1 MSKRSPL
8 FKHKPLAWAKS
19 EVKPATH
26 IDTPMGKVPDPLYTT
41 IWVEQA
47 LPEMG
52 EVNIGP
58 HLLLSRHTVPLN
70 LPEGWIGM
78 VAVGAEAVG
87 AVLDEQAWQTVAVLS
102 EGEEEDVA
110 QALAVLQAKPVP
122 RLVLLKRT
130 GALGDAGLSGLVRTA
145 RQEQPERVLRYIEC
159 LPEQVALALS
169 LCLREDIEEECRL
182 TESGGMQSPRL
193 QRYQTQKCDS
203 AGIRAD
209 ATYVISGGM
218 GALGQVVAGY
228 LAKQGAAHVLLLSRT
243 AYSPADLPTLG
254 ENVAV
259 ASLAC
264 DVADRRQVEAIP
276 AWLNAQG
283 WPAISGVIHIAGLLT
298 DGTLLKQTPSMLD
311 NARAVKVN
319 GAQHLHDILAPGDFM
334 VLYSSA
340 AAAFGSVGQASYAAA
355 NSGLDALA
363 EQWAQ
368 AGEKALSIQWGAW
381 SENGMAVRHDAVR
394 RAESAGFGAI
404 SNTLGCE
411 MLDKLLSSDSAG
423 TFLVSPITW
432 ARVKLTSPL
441 IEGLKPRPS
450 AAPAEG
456 VQDVRQMIREAV
468 WETVGESVDDDVA
481 LLENGL
487 DSLGSMSLR
496 NRIASSLKMG
506 LPATFAL
513 ENPDINA
520 MVRYVM
526 AEQPAIGAALSNAQ
540 PERATPS
547 LPVLVIG
554 AGVGGLGFARQLEK
568 NGLSVVVLEKNDWAG
583 GVWKSLAND
592 DSKLQI
598 DSPAYDFDSNHLPLI
613 GDHRWSKGFPGRAE
627 ILEGAETIAETLKG
641 DVIFGCE
648 VRQVE
653 KKSENE
659 YLVTYL
665 KDGKSH
671 SMLVSGVAAMTGG
684 LHRPVQHRFPDEERF
699 LGHVGQGISNDT
711 AVTVFNGASV
721 VIVGH
726 GAFAIE
732 NMRTALENGAKHV
745 TLLCRRRNLVLS
757 TFCNWLLNANNGV
770 MPVADVVEIMRPFYQ
785 ACGID
790 IETLPSISRDKSGD
804 LLLDQTTVPPG
815 SDLFF
820 LAQMLGK
827 LTIVED
833 EVARMTDNGAL
844 TRKGQEIKADVFL
857 KCLGSDTDTTLLPGI
872 FGQDMAV
879 KGLWING
886 DPNLFTYND
895 GAQVPRKVRTLL
907 CSSYAFFVQAFA
919 RAYIHFRENPSAFT
933 NSLSRIMTESQKTT
947 NAERIFMELW
957 DFIEPAK
964 KTVAARTAELYPFDR
979 FQVERE
985 NEWRNYAQLLGAS
998 EGEMTALWQ
1007 LLEPAMSILHRRNPA
1022 MPVEKRYIHKRFGA
1036 MSVYVPRRRRVL
1048 FLSGQGTNARLAK
1061 SLLERT
1067 GWSARTDLEFVIPDA
1082 PYEMPAFTNEIQLQQ
1097 IGLTQ
1102 LVESGVYDT
1111 QGKYRE
1117 WKAGFERLWEEFHG
1131 TAPQEISAQDRDIWR
1146 STLTYVRELTQNY
1159 GPFEGIAGFCEGA
1172 AVASVAL
1179 HLQHLGEDLG
1189 LKGIK
1194 FFIAMSPWRSPI
1206 HERDGLFNKVGGLQL
1221 PMLQIVGD
1229 NDMPVFLAEA
1239 PHFKRG
1245 YEGAMEYRHTG
1256 QHVYPPLTTALAQK
1270 LNQLIMQSEQ

>member
-19 EVKPATH
+19 EVKPVKSA
-26 IDTPMGKVPDPLYTT
+26 DTPAGNESDPLYT
-41 IWVEQA
+41 IAWVDQA
-47 LPEMG
+47 LLEKE
-52 EVNIGP
+52 EVNPGP
-58 HLLLSRHTVPLN
+58 HLLLSRHTVPQN
-70 LPEGWIGM
+70 LPEGWVCM
-78 VAVGAEAVG
+78 VAVGAEAIG
-87 AVLDEQAWQTVAVLS
+87 AVLDEQVWQSVAVLS
-102 EGEEEDVA
+102 EGEEEDVVR
-110 QALAVLQAKPVP
+110 ALAVLQAKPVP

-145 RQEQPERVLRYIEC
+145 RQEQPERVLRYVEC
-159 LPEQVALALS
+159 LPGQLTLALS
-169 LCLREDIEEECRL
+169 LCVRGDIEDEWRL
-182 TESGGMQSPRL
+182 SDSGSVQSPRL
-193 QRYQTQKCDS
+193 QRYQVQKNDGT
-203 AGIRAD
+203 GIRAN

-228 LAKQGAAHVLLLSRT
+228 LAEQGATHVLLLSRT
-243 AYSPADLPTLG
+243 AYSPEDLPKLRK
-254 ENVAV
+254 NVAV
-259 ASLAC
+259 ASLTC
-264 DVADRRQVEAIP
+264 DVVDIRQVEAIP
-276 AWLNAQG
+276 AWLHAQG
-283 WPAISGVIHIAGLLT
+283 WPVVAGVIHIAGLLT
-298 DGTLLKQTPSMLD
+298 DGTLLNQTPSML
-311 NARAVKVN
+311 AQAWAVKVH
-319 GAQHLHDILAPGDFM
+319 GAQYLHDILAPSDFM
-334 VLYSSA
+334 VLYSSVT
-340 AAAFGSVGQASYAAA
+340 AAFGSVGQASYAAA

-363 EQWAQ
+363 EHWSQ

-394 RAESAGFGAI
+394 RAETAGFGAI
-404 SNTLGCE
+404 SNALGCE
-411 MLDKLLSSDSAG
+411 MLDKLLSSGSAG
-423 TFLVSPITW
+423 TFFVSPIEW

-441 IEGLKPRPS
+441 INGLKPRPS
-450 AAPAEG
+450 ASSMEG
-456 VQDVRQMIREAV
+456 GQDIRQIIREAV

-481 LLENGL
+481 LLDNGL

-496 NRIASSLKMG
+496 NRISSSLKIG
-506 LPATFAL
+506 LPAIFAL

-526 AEQPAIGAALSNAQ
+526 AQKPAIGVALSNAQ
-540 PERATPS
+540 PERAPPS

-554 AGVGGLGFARQLEK
+554 AGIGGLSFARQLER
-568 NGLSVVVLEKNDWAG
+568 NGLSIVVIEKNDWAG
-583 GVWKSLAND
+583 GVWKNLAND

-598 DSPAYDFDSNHLPLI
+598 DSPAYDFDSNYLPLI
-613 GDHRWSKGFPGRAE
+613 GDHRWKKGFPSRAE
-627 ILEGAETIAETLKG
+627 ILEGAGTIAETLKG
-641 DVIFGCE
+641 DVLFGCE
-648 VRQVE
+648 VQRVE
-653 KKSENE
+653 KKGENE

-665 KDGKSH
+665 KYGKSH
-671 SMLVSGVAAMTGG
+671 SLLVSGVAAMTGG
-684 LHRPVQHRFPDEERF
+684 LHRPVQYRFPDEERF
-699 LGHVGQGISNDT
+699 SGYIGQGISNDT
-711 AVTVFNGASV
+711 AVTAFNGASV

-732 NMRTALENGAKHV
+732 NIRTALENGAKHV

-757 TFCNWLLNANNGV
+757 TFCNWLLNSSNGV
-770 MPVADVVEIMRPFYQ
+770 MPVADVVEVMRPFYQ

-790 IETLPSISRDKSGD
+790 IETLPSISRDKNGD
-804 LLLDQTTVPPG
+804 LMLDQTTVPPG

-820 LAQMLGK
+820 LAQILGK

-833 EVARMTDNGAL
+833 EVARMIGNGVL
-844 TRKGQEIKADVFL
+844 TQKGQEIEADVFL
-857 KCLGSDTDTTLLPGI
+857 KCLGSDTDTSLLPGI
-872 FGQDMAV
+872 FGQDMTV

-919 RAYIHFRENPSAFT
+919 HAYIHFRGNPSAFS
-933 NSLSRIMTESQKTT
+933 NSLSRIITESPKTT

-964 KTVAARTAELYPFDR
+964 KTVAARTTELYPFDR
-979 FQVERE
+979 FQIERE

-998 EGEMTALWQ
+998 EGEMTALWP
-1007 LLEPAMSILHRRNPA
+1007 LLEPVMSMLHRRNPN
-1022 MPVEKRYIHKRFGA
+1022 MPVEKRYTHERFGA

-1102 LVESGVYDT
+1102 LVDSGVYDT
-1111 QGKYRE
+1111 QGKYKE

-1131 TAPQEISAQDRDIWR
+1131 AEPQEISAQERETWR
-1146 STLTYVRELTQNY
+1146 STLTYVRELAQNY
-1159 GPFEGIAGFCEGA
+1159 GPFDGIAGFCEGA

-1189 LKGIK
+1189 LQDIK

-1206 HERDGLFNKVGGLQL
+1206 HEREGLFNKVVGLPL

-1239 PHFKRG
+1239 PYFKRA
-1245 YEGAMEYRHTG
+1245 YEESIEYRHSG
-1256 QHVYPPLTTALAQK
+1256 QHVYPPLTAALAQK
-1270 LNQLIMQSEQ
+1270 LNQLIMQSKQ